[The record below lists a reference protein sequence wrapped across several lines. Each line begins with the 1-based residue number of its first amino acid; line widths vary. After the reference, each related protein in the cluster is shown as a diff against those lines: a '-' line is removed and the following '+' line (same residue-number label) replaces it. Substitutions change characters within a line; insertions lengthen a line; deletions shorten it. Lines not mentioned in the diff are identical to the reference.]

1 MSIQVIKEKYII
13 FKADNTAEE
22 KFRRELSSLIIGK
35 FGKKEYS
42 AEKTTEI
49 ISFSLDYYIARF
61 KEICLNE
68 TSVRFYQNIFKF
80 HEQSIEIVYKYSD
93 ERSDRDSEI
102 DFNYIAKYRR
112 ILKYILEIGCEVKMH
127 NKESTDSALK
137 ARIESKLNDLLFLG
151 DMILT
156 CVSLY
161 AEQTMIE
168 DVNEVQFEHD
178 LYIFTRKHHYDLIFQ
193 HIKDEFGG
201 QLTKAVVDETELAGL
216 VDLKKALKNC
226 FNIDYQ
232 NVGHLIALIHEQN
245 ESKGGD
251 VVAVSWDTFSYN
263 LTTMFGVSS
272 ENSDLFFKGL
282 TLNSSNKMSLLD
294 LACKP
299 YKLNRY
305 LYRPII
311 VWNIDGEDYALVGK
325 NSWSETFIQLAS
337 NSIPWGK
344 APEEW
349 LKNKC
354 FKKYVHEKEDAHDKW
369 LDDAVENKLIKN
381 KIHYDRNL
389 KSINSV
395 DINNEE
401 VGEIDFIIVSQELK
415 KILIVDCKHLLGR
428 YDTPNQ
434 RNDYSA
440 FVSGKKP
447 YNQTL
452 ERKVNWFD
460 KNKQL
465 IQDHFD
471 KRYHKAFIDIMDFEI
486 EGIFIVNTPT
496 LYMYNSIYRIYSI
509 VQIEDVFLGKHVD
522 PTFTL
527 LIDEHDKSGILK
539 VNYPYFKKPE
549 YKIVDPFEDN
559 EENTQ

>member
-1 MSIQVIKEKYII
+1 MSIQVIKEKYLI
-13 FKADNTAEE
+13 FKADKTAEE
-22 KFRRELSSLIIGK
+22 KFRRELSGLIIGK

-42 AEKTTEI
+42 TEETTEI
-49 ISFSLDYYIARF
+49 ISFSLDYYIERF
-61 KEICLNE
+61 REICLDE
-68 TSVRFYQNIFKF
+68 TSLRFYQNIFKF

-93 ERSDRDSEI
+93 ERSDPDNEI

-112 ILKYILEIGCEVKMH
+112 ILKFILEMGCEVMMH
-127 NKESTDSALK
+127 NKEASNSALK

-151 DMILT
+151 DMIFT

-168 DVNEVQFEHD
+168 DVNELRFEDD
-178 LYIFTRKHHYDLIFQ
+178 LYVFARKHHYDLIFQ

-201 QLTKAVVDETELAGL
+201 QLTKAVVDQTELAGL
-216 VDLKKALKNC
+216 VDLKEALKNC
-226 FNIDYQ
+226 FNIDYH

-251 VVAVSWDTFSYN
+251 VVPVGWDTFPHN
-263 LTTMFGVSS
+263 LTAMFGVSS
-272 ENSDLFFKGL
+272 GNADLFFKGL
-282 TLNSSNKMSLLD
+282 TLDRSNKMSLLD

-311 VWNIDGEDYALVGK
+311 VWNIDGEDYVLVGK

-349 LKNKC
+349 LKNRC

-369 LDDAVENKLIKN
+369 LDDAVEDILIKN

-401 VGEIDFIIVSQELK
+401 VGEIDFIIVSEELK
-415 KILIVDCKHLLGR
+415 KIFIVDCKHLLGR

-447 YNQTL
+447 YNKTL

-471 KRYHKAFIDIMDFEI
+471 KKYHKASFDILDYEI
-486 EGIFIVNTPT
+486 EGIFIINTPT

-509 VQIEDVFLGKHVD
+509 VQIEDVVLGKHVD

-527 LIDEHDKSGILK
+527 FIDDNDKSGILK

-549 YKIVDPFEDN
+549 YKIIDPFEEN
-559 EENTQ
+559 EENKQ